1 MKRKNLQ
8 PRIFYPARVSFR
20 FDGEIKAFQTSKS
33 EKTLAPQNQLY
44 NKYKW
49 NSLGRKLKRRKR
61 STQNKS
67 KAIKKMVVGSYISII
82 TLTVSGLNAPTKRH
96 GLAGAVRT
104 CACMHSH
111 LPHHSTWNPTLC
123 VFYIVNHVSI
133 IACNCN
139 YLFFLSGY
147 WLWKLINSFY
157 SCGKKTKH
165 AVFQG
170 HSCLLLWPTLCGVC
184 FFQGL
189 SLSEMAHNLWS
200 ISL

>member
-1 MKRKNLQ
+1 
-8 PRIFYPARVSFR
+8 
-20 FDGEIKAFQTSKS
+20 
-33 EKTLAPQNQLY
+33 
-44 NKYKW
+44 
-49 NSLGRKLKRRKR
+49 
-61 STQNKS
+61 
-67 KAIKKMVVGSYISII
+67 MVVGSYISII

-104 CACMHSH
+104 CACMHFH
-111 LPHHSTWNPTLC
+111 FPHHSTWNPKLC

-170 HSCLLLWPTLCGVC
+170 HSCLLLWPTLCGV
-184 FFQGL
+184 FLPRPLTFWDGPQSVERF
-189 SLSEMAHNLWS
+189 SLNKSTSYYQKKRKKERKES
-200 ISL
+200 PEE